1 MTQSGQA
8 PEMILEKENCLSAYE
23 WFKRAEAE
31 NTPSWLAFYR
41 DEAMARFREQ
51 SFPTPQDEDWK
62 YTSLESLAKLA
73 FVSAGG
79 QEPLRLSPGALQN
92 LLGKAAGPR
101 MVFIN
106 GAYAPAFSDTSGLGA
121 AKMTHLGSSWNS
133 EGRLAERLWATGE
146 NPRLEIFAD
155 LNSAF
160 LTDGMMLHLPE
171 NHSPEKPVEFVYL
184 VLAKNQ
190 NVLSSPR
197 NLIVAEKGSRAVVVE
212 RYLSPD
218 GNPCFTNAV
227 TDYVIRDGAAVEA
240 YRIQKESRQAYHIS
254 TTHVSLGRQSR
265 FVYYNMD
272 LGGKLVRNQLRV
284 ALEDEGGECD
294 LNGLYAAG
302 EGQHID
308 NHTVIDHLKPYGT
321 SRQLYKG
328 ILEGKSSAAFSGKIF
343 VRQDAQKTDA
353 AQKNKNLLL
362 SPEAKV
368 DTRPQLEILADDVKC
383 AHGAAVGQ
391 LSEDEIFYLRSRGI
405 GVNEAKKVLTYGF
418 AHEIMDKIGL
428 TAVKDELEHWLEA
441 RLETSP
447 AKEEK

>member
-1 MTQSGQA
+1 MTRSGQA

-23 WFKRAEAE
+23 WFKKAEAGK
-31 NTPSWLAFYR
+31 TPSWLASYR
-41 DEAMARFREQ
+41 DEAIARFRDQ

-62 YTSLESLAKLA
+62 YTSLEPLAKLA
-73 FVSAGG
+73 FASAGS
-79 QEPLRLSPGALQN
+79 QEPGRLSPASLQN

-106 GAYAPAFSDTSGLGA
+106 GAYAPSFSDTSGLGA
-121 AKMTHLGSSWNS
+121 AKMTHLGNSWNS

-171 NHSPEKPVEFVYL
+171 NHSAEKPVEFVYL

-212 RYLSPD
+212 RYLGPD

-328 ILEGKSSAAFSGKIF
+328 ILEGKSSAVFNGKIF

-391 LSEDEIFYLRSRGI
+391 LSEEEIFYLRSRGI

-428 TAVKDELEHWLEA
+428 AAVKDELEHWLED
-441 RLETSP
+441 RLEAAP